1 MHFFIQT
8 SVGMHRDEKLFMLL
22 IILFARRSV
31 RVVNTTKEDALI
43 FISIIRIVTVGMH
56 ILARE

>member
-43 FISIIRIVTVGMH
+43 FISIIRIVTVDMH
-56 ILARE
+56 IL